1 LAHDWDIVEWLN
13 TPDPITLPQLRG
25 KAVFA
30 VAFQMLCPGC
40 VSHALPQAARVRQV
54 FAPEDVAVIGLHTV
68 FEHHE
73 AQGGAAPLSAFLH
86 EYRIG
91 FPVGID
97 RADPGGVPVT
107 MRRYAM
113 QGTPTTLLIDREGQL
128 RLQQFGHLD
137 DIALGAAIARLLA
150 GEPQLKRR
158 AGARAPWRAGPAG

>member
-1 LAHDWDIVEWLN
+1 MRDLARTLAPDWDIAQWLN
-13 TPDPITLPQLRG
+13 RRAPIALPQLRG

-40 VSHALPQAARVRQV
+40 VSHGLPQATRVRQA

-73 AQGGAAPLSAFLH
+73 AQGGTAALSAFLH

-97 RADPGGVPVT
+97 RADPSGVPVT

-113 QGTPTTLLIDREGQL
+113 QGTPTTLLIDRAGRL
-128 RLQQFGHLD
+128 RLQQLGHLD
-137 DIALGAAIARLLA
+137 DLALGAAIARLLA
-150 GEPQLKRR
+150 DETQTCTLDGGC
-158 AGARAPWRAGPAG
+158 A